1 MSISGRFGRA
11 EGIALVVTLM
21 ASVVLLAFAGVLVP
35 LASTEVTIAANH
47 RRAVEGLYAAEA
59 ALEWTVGEL
68 APSSVWRA
76 ALAGGARS
84 RLWAGAPELRLADG
98 SRVRLDERTAS
109 LRDDGAGPDEAG
121 RGLDWSLFAHAP
133 LAGLVPLPAGY
144 GEWYVAVWL
153 APAPGAAG
161 RHAANA
167 DGTIAVH
174 AAAFDSGR
182 GHRAVQAD
190 LVRVVPPLPAA
201 GAATEYV
208 QLIAW
213 RIVR

>member
-1 MSISGRFGRA
+1 MAGRLARA
-11 EGIALVVTLM
+11 DGVALVATLL

-35 LASTEVTIAANH
+35 LASTEVTIAANQ

-59 ALEWTVGEL
+59 ALEWTVVEL
-68 APSSVWRA
+68 APSPVWRA

-98 SRVRLDERTAS
+98 SRVPLDEQTAA
-109 LRDDGAGPDEAG
+109 LRGDGAGPWNAG
-121 RGLDWSLFAHAP
+121 RGLDWSLFAHGP
-133 LAGLVPLPAGY
+133 LAALVPLPAGY
-144 GEWYVAVWL
+144 GAWHVAVWL

-161 RHAANA
+161 RDPAGSG
-167 DGTIAVH
+167 GTIAVH
-174 AAAFDSGR
+174 AAALDAGR

-201 GAATEYV
+201 SAATEYV
-208 QLIAW
+208 QLISW

>member
-1 MSISGRFGRA
+1 MVGRLARA
-11 EGIALVVTLM
+11 DGIALVVTLM
-21 ASVVLLAFAGVLVP
+21 ASVVLLAVAGVLVP

-68 APSSVWRA
+68 APFPVWRA

-84 RLWAGAPELRLADG
+84 RLWAGTPELRLADG
-98 SRVRLDERTAS
+98 TRAPLDEQTAA
-109 LRDDGAGPDEAG
+109 LRRDGAGPGGAG
-121 RGLDWSLFAHAP
+121 RGLGWSLFAHGP
-133 LAGLVPLPAGY
+133 LAALVPLPAGY
-144 GEWYVAVWL
+144 GEWHVAVWL
-153 APAPGAAG
+153 APATRAAD
-161 RHAANA
+161 RDPSDAA
-167 DGTIAVH
+167 GTIAVH
-174 AAAFDSGR
+174 AAALHPGR

-190 LVRVVPPLPAA
+190 LVRVVPPLPAE

-208 QLIAW
+208 QLMAW